1 MARWSSN
8 EDELL
13 SLVYSF
19 SRPEELAEMF
29 PGRTAQAIRQ
39 RARGLG
45 IFKNADYLN
54 KLQLEKMEACRR
66 SGGSN
71 VFESKPIGS
80 IHKKGKWSRIKVAQ
94 PDVWKPLHV
103 YTWEKLNGPVPEGM
117 IVAAKDGNP
126 SNVDIDNLCI
136 RSKTEHL
143 LKRNKHYRNLP
154 EDLLDILF
162 LRNEIKKTL
171 KRKKQ

>member
-1 MARWSSN
+1 MARWSESD
-8 EDELL
+8 DELL
-13 SLVYSF
+13 SLIYSS
-19 SRPEELAEMF
+19 SRPEELSEIF
-29 PGRTAQAIRQ
+29 PGRTAAAIRQ

-45 IFKNADYLN
+45 ILKNSDYIS

-103 YTWEKLNGPVPEGM
+103 YTWEQNNGPVPEGM
-117 IVAAKDGNP
+117 IVAAKDGNA
-126 SNVDIDNLCI
+126 SNVDMGNLCL
-136 RSKTEHL
+136 RTKAEHH
-143 LKRNKHYRNLP
+143 LKRNKHYRDLP
-154 EDLLDILF
+154 EELLEVLY
-162 LRNEIKKTL
+162 LRNEIKKTI